1 MKNTLRVL
9 SVRGNRNGDTMWKRG
24 IKIPAST
31 FDFHNNEFF
40 IPISILKNNQNT
52 LMNRR

>member
-31 FDFHNNEFF
+31 FDFHNNDFF
-40 IPISILKNNQNT
+40 YSYFHSKKQSKHVNE
-52 LMNRR
+52 